1 MSYSFVRLYLPKC
14 VVCVLNYMFDQTKKI
29 LIILSVFGSDFYHS
43 LCSCFVLTLF
53 FIILKFKHV
62 LYWKTGVRVFR
73 DLFATRSW
81 FASREIGKMIFF
93 LHFLQLTY
101 DSRKSSRL
109 THDSRKSSRLISRL
123 TSHEIC
129 RSRVHP
135 AAFATPLWL
144 TRDLRKFSRLASHEM
159 PRNSFL
165 KGFSWETYFK
175 HLPSSLKPLFQ
186 YFYIKTQSI
195 WMFFHSI

>member
-81 FASREIGKMIFF
+81 FASHEIGKMIFF
-93 LHFLQLTY
+93 FFCIFCNSLATRENLCDSLTTRENLH
-101 DSRKSSRL
+101 DSSR
-109 THDSRKSSRLISRL
+109 DSPVTKFVDREFIQQLSRLPYDLLATCENFRDSL
-123 TSHEIC
+123 VMKCPEI
-129 RSRVHP
+129 
-135 AAFATPLWL
+135 AF
-144 TRDLRKFSRLASHEM
+144 
-159 PRNSFL
+159 
-165 KGFSWETYFK
+165 
-175 HLPSSLKPLFQ
+175 
-186 YFYIKTQSI
+186 
-195 WMFFHSI
+195 

>member
-73 DLFATRSW
+73 DLLRLVRDLLVVKLEKWFFFCIFCNSLATRENLCDSLTT
-81 FASREIGKMIFF
+81 REN
-93 LHFLQLTY
+93 LH
-101 DSRKSSRL
+101 DSSR
-109 THDSRKSSRLISRL
+109 DSPVTKFADRKFIQQLSRLPYDLLATCENFRDSL
-123 TSHEIC
+123 VMKCLEI
-129 RSRVHP
+129 
-135 AAFATPLWL
+135 AF
-144 TRDLRKFSRLASHEM
+144 
-159 PRNSFL
+159 
-165 KGFSWETYFK
+165 
-175 HLPSSLKPLFQ
+175 
-186 YFYIKTQSI
+186 
-195 WMFFHSI
+195 